1 MSKCQN
7 DNQVIRIRCGCTNLR
22 TVTVHRPISPEPPEP
37 GGPDDP
43 GPSIFAY
50 VTNAADNTVSVIDT
64 STNAVIATIPV
75 GFAPYSATITPD
87 GTRAYVANANDNT
100 ISVIDT
106 STNTV
111 IATIPVASPHDIDLT
126 PDGTHAYVTNT
137 TTNTVSV
144 LNTATNTVITTIP
157 VGNAPHGIAITPV
170 AI

>member
-50 VTNAADNTVSVIDT
+50 VTNAADNTV
-64 STNAVIATIPV
+64 
-75 GFAPYSATITPD
+75 
-87 GTRAYVANANDNT
+87 
-100 ISVIDT
+100 SVIDT

>member
-64 STNAVIATIPV
+64 STNTVIETISV
-75 GFAPYSATITPD
+75 GNMPDRIAITPD
-87 GTRAYVANANDNT
+87 GTRAYVGNVLSNT

>member
-22 TVTVHRPISPEPPEP
+22 TVTVHRPISPEP
-37 GGPDDP
+37 GGPDGP

-137 TTNTVSV
+137 
-144 LNTATNTVITTIP
+144 ATNTVITTIP